1 MYCLKKIHKN
11 CTSLRPSGRTSRFFC
26 DLAGNGNR
34 KKSSSHLHIFTQS
47 AFTLI
52 ELLVVIAIIAIL
64 AGMLL
69 PALSAA
75 REKARAI
82 SCVNNQRQVTL
93 LHLSYTDTS
102 KGYFCVSYD
111 GGSLYWNVGMDSSW
125 NKNQPGILADTLSL
139 NLNAS
144 NSKIYQC
151 PTFADS
157 ATAWDAKFV
166 GYGYNEFLGPEINYG
181 GASKAWDGYKI
192 SAIKRTSDVFIT
204 ADCAYLNGTKY
215 EPADFARAPEGR
227 GGTANNS
234 LISAGTI
241 DFRHSKRAAAGM
253 VDGHVESIEKKGI
266 KISLSGDNGKRLG
279 FFEQKYYDPEL

>member
-1 MYCLKKIHKN
+1 MFTHAHALAAAESLPGISVRKCKKN
-11 CTSLRPSGRTSRFFC
+11 C
-26 DLAGNGNR
+26 R
-34 KKSSSHLHIFTQS
+34 KVHF
-47 AFTLI
+47 FTLI

-93 LHLSYTDTS
+93 LHLSYTDNS

-111 GGSLYWNVGMDSSW
+111 GNSLYWNVGMDSSW
-125 NKNQPGILADTLSL
+125 NKNQPGILADTLGL
-139 NLNAS
+139 DLNAS

-157 ATAWDAKFV
+157 ATSYDAKFV
-166 GYGYNEFLGPEINYG
+166 GYGYNEFLGPEMNYG
-181 GASKAWDGYKI
+181 GASKAWNGYKI
-192 SAIKRTSDVFIT
+192 DHIKRTSDIFIT
-204 ADCAYLNGTKY
+204 ADCAYLNTTNNKY

-227 GGTANNS
+227 GGTVNNS

-253 VDGHVESIEKKGI
+253 IDGHVESIEKKGI
-266 KISLSGDNGKRLG
+266 KISLAGDGGKRLG

>member
-1 MYCLKKIHKN
+1 MFTHVHALSAAKSLPGISVRKCKKN
-11 CTSLRPSGRTSRFFC
+11 C
-26 DLAGNGNR
+26 R
-34 KKSSSHLHIFTQS
+34 KVH
-47 AFTLI
+47 FTLI

-82 SCVNNQRQVTL
+82 ACVNNQRQVTL
-93 LHLSYTDTS
+93 LHLSYTDSS

-111 GGSLYWNVGMDSSW
+111 GNSLYWNVGMDASW
-125 NKNQPGILADTLSL
+125 NKNQPGILADTLGL

-157 ATAWDAKFV
+157 ATAYDAKFV
-166 GYGYNEFLGPEINYG
+166 GYGYNEFLGPEMNYG
-181 GASKAWDGYKI
+181 GTSKAWNGYKI
-192 SAIKRTSDVFIT
+192 NAIKRTSDVFIT
-204 ADCAYLNGTKY
+204 ADCAYFSTYNTPGGKY

-227 GGTANNS
+227 GGSANNS

-253 VDGHVESIEKKGI
+253 IDGHVESIEKKGI
-266 KISLSGDNGKRLG
+266 KISLSGDGGKRLG